1 MELSGSKALVITV
14 GLFLTFYALLI
25 FGSSF
30 YSYGQQPVSYD
41 QYNNETYGI
50 EIQYPSDW
58 KVDTKNYNE
67 NSTRYTT
74 LVAFF
79 SPLNNYKDPFQDFVE
94 IIHDKVP
101 YKANL
106 AGYLDEAI
114 NSYKDLKNF
123 HLVSST
129 TGFSLGGLPAY
140 KLTYTYRDDSVSPPL
155 DEKVNVVGTLVGNDA
170 FFIRYYAQKNSYPN
184 YLPIFNKMIESFKT
198 TTGGLNTQEAS
209 GPSNPQEIQNTQ
221 ENPLPTEQGN
231 LKEFQGV
238 SSPAGQGLMSY
249 ENQFFGIQ
257 KLTYPE
263 GWSVYENET
272 SIQLTSPSKGISPAT
287 VRITTYLSENRTLE
301 DFAADDYN
309 YYSSNPN
316 LYAILESKHI
326 KLLGDQ
332 PAHLEVVGFVDNQ
345 SRVFKDLTILSV
357 KNRLLY
363 VIDYVALDEKYQ
375 RYLPVVI
382 NLIKSLDLGT
392 SSEVQNNQNISE
404 PPAILSPL

>member
-1 MELSGSKALVITV
+1 MELSGSKALVVTV
-14 GLFLTFYALLI
+14 GLSLTFYALVI

-30 YSYGQQPVSYD
+30 YSYGQQPVSYN
-41 QYNNETYGI
+41 QYNNDTYGI

-74 LVAFF
+74 IVAFF
-79 SPLNNYKDPFQDFVE
+79 SQLNNYKDPFQDFVE

-129 TGFSLGGLPAY
+129 TEFSLGGLPAY
-140 KLTYTYRDDSVSPPL
+140 KLTYTYKDDSVFPPL

-198 TTGGLNTQEAS
+198 NTGGPSTQEAS

-363 VIDYVALDEKYQ
+363 VIDYVALDEQYQ
-375 RYLPVVI
+375 RYLPIVI

>member
-1 MELSGSKALVITV
+1 MELSGSKALVVTV
-14 GLFLTFYALLI
+14 GLSLTFYALVI

-30 YSYGQQPVSYD
+30 YSYGQQPVSYN
-41 QYNNETYGI
+41 QYNNDTYGI

-74 LVAFF
+74 IVAFF
-79 SPLNNYKDPFQDFVE
+79 SQLNNYKDPFQDFVE

-129 TGFSLGGLPAY
+129 TGISLGGLPAY
-140 KLTYTYRDDSVSPPL
+140 KLTYTYRDDSVFPPL

-198 TTGGLNTQEAS
+198 TTGGPSTQEAS

-363 VIDYVALDEKYQ
+363 VIDYVALDEQYQ
-375 RYLPVVI
+375 RYLPIVI